1 MTGDGTESEVGAVD
15 HGWSA
20 AAAESAAEERR
31 PSIGML
37 QNLRKK
43 VSKSPFHNQYQSLVS
58 STSDSRGSSVNHS
71 RNKQEP
77 GSKGHVMEDVGRETS
92 KEVNLDAIFA
102 PPPEFQSSPRD
113 LQPETKTVENGAEF
127 SEHPKH
133 LFQTLTPNG
142 VQGGFQ
148 TSTLAQNVSANGRFY
163 DVSLNSPDLF
173 KPIPTQTQNLSKTL
187 HLKSSGLFKDEG
199 VNLFQAAKG
208 EKLLHTE
215 CTTEVNPFD
224 KSSSIFVDPFK
235 SPSNMEDN
243 QSPQA
248 VMTNPSY
255 TATTKE
261 VDLFQTVPTK
271 SGELF
276 NIRENK
282 QDPST
287 KEDLFGMSFWKEN
300 LDVFSSS
307 STNTVD
313 PFPSPIARDL
323 FQDLS
328 SLDDPFGTTPSRQY
342 DPFQDVFPGT
352 PDIFPPFPS
361 NTNGKDIFGITYSN
375 TAFKAPYS
383 TPLLN
388 SPSEMKLDMLSSPD
402 LSKATPSESH
412 AAVRPESSDGP
423 HAIFLTNP
431 QGTESDIFQ
440 PSPFSR
446 ARNMSMS
453 TRTSPADMTHV
464 STFKR
469 PPKPLP
475 RSRPLRPEKLPIP
488 EKPPKPERPPPPTP
502 ANSVEPEA
510 TVPKVAPKPAFRPVP
525 EPVIQHKTTPES
537 KPIESE
543 NYLVFEDIL
552 YVGQEKCVEDWPE
565 DSPQLNP
572 DFKPSGTLRLRRES
586 MKIKADSDG
595 GSGEDQDDSES
606 HGKKKD
612 KKFRLSMLSRR
623 GSNKFPDDITN
634 ERSKTLPTSRKSS
647 KEYFSDLHMSAQ
659 ENEDEEWNG
668 MDYKKKPLKTKVKQL
683 LRRASIAS
691 SVPEGKHMHGHLP
704 RESKDDDINEKKV
717 GKKNSIIRRWSEGT
731 VLHDST
737 GEEGGLEAQ
746 HEEVDSHGFKKKKRV
761 KIKFVPHRGY
771 AITVEKGAHGY
782 TPRKSSKEKLQD
794 EVLGAHGYTPP
805 LLQSQDDAFVDVEE
819 RGHSLHSSCKA
830 AFMDEEHFQKTHRR
844 SAELSGDDDPYGM
857 EDCHPKK
864 TTNMKP
870 LHMGRRS
877 SKEDMLEDT
886 DHQKKKSSFSAD
898 ELDDDYWMEDCKPKT
913 SKHKGHMPIPH
924 TSKTAYGQCEAI
936 GFNHQIPQQSSNDP
950 FAEDDF
956 TQTGKGKDF
965 MYDREED
972 EVETCKPKKPS
983 KFKVFKKPKGKAMYQ
998 EYEDPPG
1005 ATSSDYLSE
1014 AAKAEWLAA
1023 QMDEQA
1029 IAGLEDEGEDGD
1041 TDSLM
1046 EWWGSVEQ
1054 WDELPSDD
1062 EDTVLKDDE
1071 SKSFTILADKVH
1083 RGLRVFN
1090 KIFTERA
1097 EVLWQSV
1104 VILHAIADDI
1114 NKFHHKAKIAGL
1126 TGGTATAVGGVTA
1139 ITGLA
1144 LSPFTFGI
1152 SLIVTAVGVGVAA
1165 AGGIAS
1171 ASAAISDN
1179 VNNMHDRKKVEML
1192 LEDFEVHLQTIGKV
1206 LHFVNQGLYKLRG
1219 HPLLRTGTQHYSEDW
1234 EIRRAVQMI
1243 SLVDSPVMRGV
1254 ELTDTAVASLQG
1266 LFTGIDKYFIKD
1278 TRELKKG
1285 CKKEVVGQIK
1295 EVANVLNDGLVELNA
1310 IREELQDATGYM

>member
-1 MTGDGTESEVGAVD
+1 MTGDGTENEVEAVD

-20 AAAESAAEERR
+20 AAAAESAAGERR
-31 PSIGML
+31 PSTGTL
-37 QNLRKK
+37 QNLLKK

-58 STSDSRGSSVNHS
+58 STSDSSGLSGNQS
-71 RNKQEP
+71 RNKQES
-77 GSKGHVMEDVGRETS
+77 GTKGHVMEDVGRKTS
-92 KEVNLDAIFA
+92 KEVNLDAVFVL
-102 PPPEFQSSPRD
+102 PPEFQSSPRD
-113 LQPETKTVENGAEF
+113 LQPEMKTVENGAEF
-127 SEHPKH
+127 SDHPKD

-142 VQGGFQ
+142 VQGSFQ
-148 TSTLAQNVSANGRFY
+148 TSTLAQNVSANGHFY

-173 KPIPTQTQNLSKTL
+173 KPIPAQTQNLSKTL
-187 HLKSSGLFKDEG
+187 HLKSSDLFKDEG
-199 VNLFQAAKG
+199 VNLFQAAEG

-215 CTTEVNPFD
+215 RTTEVNPFD

-235 SPSNMEDN
+235 YPSNMEDN
-243 QSPQA
+243 LFQSPPPM
-248 VMTNPSY
+248 MTNPSY

-261 VDLFQTVPTK
+261 VDLFQTVPAK

-282 QDPST
+282 QDPAT
-287 KEDLFGMSFWKEN
+287 KEDLFDMSFWKEN

-342 DPFQDVFPGT
+342 DPFQDVLPGT
-352 PDIFPPFPS
+352 PDIFLPFPS
-361 NTNGKDIFGITYSN
+361 NTNGRDIFGITYSN
-375 TAFKAPYS
+375 TAFKSTYS
-383 TPLLN
+383 TRSLN

-402 LSKATPSESH
+402 LFKATPSESH
-412 AAVRPESSDGP
+412 AAVQPKSPDRP

-431 QGTESDIFQ
+431 QGTEPDLFQ

-446 ARNMSMS
+446 ARNMCMS
-453 TRTSPADMTHV
+453 TRQSPADMTHV
-464 STFKR
+464 PTFKR

-475 RSRPLRPEKLPIP
+475 RSRPLRPEK
-488 EKPPKPERPPPPTP
+488 PPKPERPPPPTP
-502 ANSVEPEA
+502 KNPVEPEA

-525 EPVIQHKTTPES
+525 KPVIQHKTKTPES

-552 YVGQEKCVEDWPE
+552 FIGQEKCVEDWPE

-612 KKFRLSMLSRR
+612 RKFRLSMLSRR
-623 GSNKFPDDITN
+623 GSNKFPDDPKD
-634 ERSKTLPTSRKSS
+634 ERSKTLPTSSKSS

-659 ENEDEEWNG
+659 ENEDEEQNG
-668 MDYKKKPLKTKVKQL
+668 MDYKKKHLKTKVSQL

-691 SVPEGKHMHGHLP
+691 SVPEGKHMHGHL
-704 RESKDDDINEKKV
+704 RRDSKDDDINEKKV
-717 GKKNSIIRRWSEGT
+717 GNKNSIIRRWSEGT

-746 HEEVDSHGFKKKKRV
+746 HEKVDRHGFKKKKTV
-761 KIKFVPHRGY
+761 KIRFVPHRGY
-771 AITVEKGAHGY
+771 AITVEKGAKGY
-782 TPRKSSKEKLQD
+782 TPRKSSKKSQD
-794 EVLGAHGYTPP
+794 EVLGAHGYTPRKK
-805 LLQSQDDAFVDVEE
+805 SQDDAFVDVEE

-830 AFMDEEHFQKTHRR
+830 ASLDEEHFQKTHRR
-844 SAELSGDDDPYGM
+844 SAELSGDEDPYGM

-864 TTNMKP
+864 TTNMKL

-886 DHQKKKSSFSAD
+886 NHQKKKSSFSTD
-898 ELDDDYWMEDCKPKT
+898 ELDNDYWMEDCKPKT
-913 SKHKGHMPIPH
+913 SKHKGPISIPH
-924 TSKTAYGQCEAI
+924 TSKTAYGRSEAI
-936 GFNHQIPQQSSNDP
+936 GFNHQIPQQASNDP

-956 TQTGKGKDF
+956 TQAGKYV

-983 KFKVFKKPKGKAMYQ
+983 KLKVFKKPKGKAMYQ
-998 EYEDPPG
+998 ECEDPPG
-1005 ATSSDYLSE
+1005 ATSSAYLSE

-1029 IAGLEDEGEDGD
+1029 IAGLEDEEEDGD

-1046 EWWGSVEQ
+1046 EWWGTVEQ

-1062 EDTVLKDDE
+1062 EDKVLKEDE

-1104 VILHAIADDI
+1104 IMLHAIADNI

-1179 VNNMHDRKKVEML
+1179 VNNMHDRKKVEMV

-1254 ELTDTAVASLQG
+1254 ELTDAAVASLRG

-1285 CKKEVVGQIK
+1285 CKKEVVGQINK
-1295 EVANVLNDGLVELNA
+1295 VANVLNDGLVELNA

>member
-1 MTGDGTESEVGAVD
+1 MTGDGTENEVGAVD
-15 HGWSA
+15 HGWS

-43 VSKSPFHNQYQSLVS
+43 VSKSPFHYQYQSLVS
-58 STSDSRGSSVNHS
+58 STSDSCGSSVNHS

-92 KEVNLDAIFA
+92 KEVNLDDIFA
-102 PPPEFQSSPRD
+102 PPPEFQSSPRE

-127 SEHPKH
+127 SEHPKD
-133 LFQTLTPNG
+133 LFQTLNPNG
-142 VQGGFQ
+142 IQGSFQ
-148 TSTLAQNVSANGRFY
+148 TSTLAQNVSADGHFY
-163 DVSLNSPDLF
+163 DISLNSPDLF
-173 KPIPTQTQNLSKTL
+173 NPVFAQTQNLSKTL

-199 VNLFQAAKG
+199 VNLSQAAKG

-215 CTTEVNPFD
+215 RTTEVNPFD

-243 QSPQA
+243 RFQSPQP

-287 KEDLFGMSFWKEN
+287 KEDLFGMSFWKVN

-352 PDIFPPFPS
+352 PDSFLPFPS
-361 NTNGKDIFGITYSN
+361 DTNGKDLFGITYNN
-375 TAFKAPYS
+375 TAFKAPNS
-383 TPLLN
+383 TPSLN

-402 LSKATPSESH
+402 RSKATPSESH
-412 AAVRPESSDGP
+412 AAVRPKSSNGP

-446 ARNMSMS
+446 ARNMSVS
-453 TRTSPADMTHV
+453 TRPSPADMTHV

-475 RSRPLRPEKLPIP
+475 RSRPLRPEKQPVP

-510 TVPKVAPKPAFRPVP
+510 TVPKIAPKPAFRPVP
-525 EPVIQHKTTPES
+525 KPIIQHKTTPES

-552 YVGQEKCVEDWPE
+552 FVGQEKCVEDWPE

-595 GSGEDQDDSES
+595 GSGEDQDDSET

-612 KKFRLSMLSRR
+612 RKFRLSMLSRR
-623 GSNKFPDDITN
+623 GSNKFPDDITD
-634 ERSKTLPTSRKSS
+634 ERSKTLPTSRKLS
-647 KEYFSDLHMSAQ
+647 KEYFLDLPMSAQ
-659 ENEDEEWNG
+659 ENEDEDWNG

-683 LRRASIAS
+683 LRRASVAS
-691 SVPEGKHMHGHLP
+691 SVPEGKHVHGHLP

-737 GEEGGLEAQ
+737 GEEGRLEAQ

-805 LLQSQDDAFVDVEE
+805 LLQSQDGTFVDVEE

-830 AFMDEEHFQKTHRR
+830 ASMDEEHFQKTHRR

-864 TTNMKP
+864 TTNMKL
-870 LHMGRRS
+870 LHVGRRT

-886 DHQKKKSSFSAD
+886 DYQKKKSSFSAD
-898 ELDDDYWMEDCKPKT
+898 ELDDDCWMEDCKPK
-913 SKHKGHMPIPH
+913 
-924 TSKTAYGQCEAI
+924 
-936 GFNHQIPQQSSNDP
+936 
-950 FAEDDF
+950 
-956 TQTGKGKDF
+956 
-965 MYDREED
+965 
-972 EVETCKPKKPS
+972 KPS
-983 KFKVFKKPKGKAMYQ
+983 KLKVFKKPKGKAMYP
-998 EYEDPPG
+998 ECEDPPG

-1029 IAGLEDEGEDGD
+1029 IAGLEDDEEDDGD

-1062 EDTVLKDDE
+1062 EDQVLKEDE

-1083 RGLRVFN
+1083 RGLHVFN

-1104 VILHAIADDI
+1104 VILHALADDI
-1114 NKFHHKAKIAGL
+1114 NKFHHKAKIASL

-1165 AGGIAS
+1165 AGGITS

-1254 ELTDTAVASLQG
+1254 ELTDAAVASLRG